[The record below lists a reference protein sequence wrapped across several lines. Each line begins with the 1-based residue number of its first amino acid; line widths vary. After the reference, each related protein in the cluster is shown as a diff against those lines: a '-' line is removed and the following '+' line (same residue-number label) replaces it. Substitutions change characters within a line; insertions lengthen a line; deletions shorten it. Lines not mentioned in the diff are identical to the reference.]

1 MVIAVVRKKTERSP
15 VRGER
20 EAKRFVECLRDIEIG
35 DGEVHVAE
43 ARRGRE
49 FERISILG
57 WGGKCGEFIEI
68 EWESGHVDAVAGP
81 LPGFART
88 IGVDFDAVVLGIGKV
103 ESFADQMIGGADEI
117 PLVARGMAK
126 ETAESGAIGNQNREM
141 EKSGGEWRAWLE
153 IRNGSKRE
161 VETAASGKGGGIVR
175 MGRHC
180 EAEVFVEI

>member
-88 IGVDFDAVVLGIGKV
+88 IGVDFDAVVLGIGKI
-103 ESFADQMIGGADEI
+103 EGFADQMVGGTDEI
-117 PLVARGMAK
+117 PFVARGVAK
-126 ETAESGAIGNQNREM
+126 KTSESGAIGN
-141 EKSGGEWRAWLE
+141 
-153 IRNGSKRE
+153 
-161 VETAASGKGGGIVR
+161 
-175 MGRHC
+175 
-180 EAEVFVEI
+180 